1 MIKVFQW
8 FQIQRPV
15 RLHLESPCYLQLFSS
30 CTFTPSFMMSPIPT
44 DQTDAETVCLSLFS
58 KGKDMAVNVGM
69 GGMSGWLTTLVTEF
83 IATPLPHA

>member
-1 MIKVFQW
+1 
-8 FQIQRPV
+8 
-15 RLHLESPCYLQLFSS
+15 
-30 CTFTPSFMMSPIPT
+30 MSPIPT